1 MNFKK
6 KSYRLAVLAIAF
18 ALIFVAMMLDKLYSS
33 FLPVSMACIVL
44 LVTFSICLLF
54 DDWFMAFMAGVLFG
68 LASFCKGFI
77 FGEATFVTFGISS
90 ILIYILPRC
99 FVGISAFAVYKL
111 VLKFF
116 KTTQSKT
123 AQRISMTVG
132 TFVGLA
138 INTLLFL
145 TALNIG
151 GNAIGNESTPLLV
164 TIKAVIFTNIIPEY
178 AISLVLVP
186 FVVLGVRKGLKLGID
201 GNNAKRVEKNG
212 QNLVTAQ
219 PNNG

>member
-1 MNFKK
+1 
-6 KSYRLAVLAIAF
+6 
-18 ALIFVAMMLDKLYSS
+18 
-33 FLPVSMACIVL
+33 
-44 LVTFSICLLF
+44 
-54 DDWFMAFMAGVLFG
+54 
-68 LASFCKGFI
+68 
-77 FGEATFVTFGISS
+77 
-90 ILIYILPRC
+90 
-99 FVGISAFAVYKL
+99 
-111 VLKFF
+111 
-116 KTTQSKT
+116 
-123 AQRISMTVG
+123 MTVG

-201 GNNAKRVEKNG
+201 GNNAKRVEKNE